1 MRPWLISVFCQL
13 FLGWVRKSMQQ
24 ENQKSP
30 KGGISGSKRLFGEK
44 IQRIPPCILILILRL
59 IKDLYHLLD
68 FALGIQWW
76 WDKLFFLKVCTILTN
91 QITAAP
97 CLYFLNKFYH
107 QHKIIYLKQSRPAI
121 CFLCMSKV
129 ARLNL
134 VPPNQRMPWTQ
145 MSRAAI
151 CSQEGASP
159 PPAAHICCSKRGKQ
173 TCNLRSYETTH
184 SQGQNVEVLA

>member
-1 MRPWLISVFCQL
+1 M
-13 FLGWVRKSMQQ
+13 
-24 ENQKSP
+24 
-30 KGGISGSKRLFGEK
+30 
-44 IQRIPPCILILILRL
+44 
-59 IKDLYHLLD
+59 
-68 FALGIQWW
+68 
-76 WDKLFFLKVCTILTN
+76 LTN
-91 QITAAP
+91 QTKTAP

-107 QHKIIYLKQSRPAI
+107 QHKIIYLKQFRPSI

-129 ARLNL
+129 GRLNL

-173 TCNLRSYETTH
+173 TCNLRSCETTH
-184 SQGQNVEVLA
+184 SGAKCRGASVANMNYYQKHNADKKSIPHSPVKLPIPRVRCASVNVSRNRRSKKLYQQTGRPIN